1 MTNEE
6 KASGINP
13 PNHTQNEQGIEEI
26 IARKKDVSVI
36 HENEQQSQK

>member
-26 IARKKDVSVI
+26 IARKKDASVI